1 MAGGPDLLTAVLGI
15 GLAVVAAVA
24 LVGGLVLQTARRRAD
39 ELAREPDA
47 REIVDHRASAHVRV
61 RMPEDPIVAAM
72 GLQPRRRPRGRKR

>member
-24 LVGGLVLQTARRRAD
+24 LVGGLILRAARRRSD
-39 ELAREPDA
+39 EPTRRSDA
-47 REIVDHRASAHVRV
+47 REIVDHRASARVRV